1 MPRIRVSETLPFS
14 PKQIYD
20 LVVDVEQYPQF
31 LPWCVKSRVWDQ
43 QANQFMAEL
52 TVSFKGIRESFQTLD
67 IVIPEKK
74 VEINLKSGPFQYL
87 VSTWMFSGDA
97 TITKV
102 EFFIDFKFDSRMK
115 EMIMGPVFSQVS
127 KQMISAFR
135 KRAVA
140 LYGQG
145 GGNNAQA

>member
-14 PKQIYD
+14 PRQIYD
-20 LVVDVEQYPQF
+20 LVVDVERYPQF

-43 QANQFMAEL
+43 QPNQFMAEL

-67 IVIPEKK
+67 IVVPEKK

-87 VSTWMFSGDA
+87 VSTWLFSGDQ
-97 TITKV
+97 TTTKV

-127 KQMISAFR
+127 KQMIGAFR

-145 GGNNAQA
+145 GGNAQA